1 MAATDVASIL
11 NDNNKN
17 VRKWGT
23 QLLAIADYATEMPTE
38 FFDDATG

>member
-23 QLLAIADYATEMPTE
+23 QLLAIADLSLIHI
-38 FFDDATG
+38 